1 MLWKNRR
8 RLTLHILS
16 TMVNCSIK
24 QRRKTMVYLHHGIIY
39 NQLEDLIDSLV
50 ITDEHNEE
58 QEDESY
64 TE

>member
-1 MLWKNRR
+1 
-8 RLTLHILS
+8 
-16 TMVNCSIK
+16 
-24 QRRKTMVYLHHGIIY
+24 MVYLHHGIIY